1 MKIASARFSAF
12 TLPMRR
18 ALSTPDGKLT
28 KRAGFILTLVSDG
41 GLTGNGEASPAY
53 WLGGEQLDA
62 TRAALEW
69 IVGSAAPNRRADELR
84 GLILDPKAA
93 GKPLGASPAAT
104 AALDGTL
111 FDLAAKST
119 RVPAASILGAVS
131 LEPIA
136 VAALLLGANAGEL
149 AEEAQDAVGAGYRT
163 LKLKVGRDSV
173 DNDLRRLKA
182 VHAAVKGRAALRVDA
197 NRAWTIA
204 DATRALRALAPLGID
219 FIEEPLAAPTPES
232 MAALRKAAGGVA
244 IALDESVSCATEL
257 EGYLKREAADVVV
270 LKAARLGGPTR
281 SLKLASIAAAAG
293 MRTVVTDSIE
303 TAIGMGVAV
312 HLAAAIPGPRSAVG
326 LGGAR
331 LLTGS
336 AEAPCDLGRSPSLMP
351 AGPGFR
357 IELAK

>member
-1 MKIASARFSAF
+1 MRIASARFSAF

-18 ALSTPDGKLT
+18 ALSTPNGRLT
-28 KRAGFILTLVSDG
+28 ERAGFILTLLSDG
-41 GLTGNGEASPAY
+41 GLTGEGEASPAY

-62 TRAALEW
+62 TRGGLEW
-69 IVGSAAPNRRADELR
+69 IVNHLAPGGGDLRRLIVDLR
-84 GLILDPKAA
+84 AA
-93 GKPLGASPAAT
+93 GNPLGSSPAAA
-104 AALDGTL
+104 AALDGAL
-111 FDLAAKST
+111 LDLAAKST

-149 AEEAQDAVGAGYRT
+149 AEEAQDAVATGYRT

-182 VHAAVKGRAALRVDA
+182 VHAAVKSRAALRVDA

-204 DATRALRALAPLGID
+204 DATRLLRALVPLDID
-219 FIEEPLAAPTPES
+219 FVEEPLASPTPES
-232 MAALRKAAGGVA
+232 MAALKKVAGGVTL
-244 IALDESVSCATEL
+244 ALDESVSCAAEL
-257 EGYLKREAADVVV
+257 QRYVRRQAADVVV
-270 LKAARLGGPTR
+270 LKTARLGGPTR
-281 SLKLASIAAAAG
+281 SLKLALIAAASG

-312 HLAAAIPGPRSAVG
+312 HLAAALPGPRSAIG
-326 LGGAR
+326 LGGAC

-336 AEAPCDLGRSPSLMP
+336 AEAPCDLDRSPSVMP